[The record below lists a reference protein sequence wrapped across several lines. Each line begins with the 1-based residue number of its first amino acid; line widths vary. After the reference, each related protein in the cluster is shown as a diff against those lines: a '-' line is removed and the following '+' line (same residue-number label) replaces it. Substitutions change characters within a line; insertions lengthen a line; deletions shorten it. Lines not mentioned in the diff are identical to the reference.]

1 MLLYIDVPWLL
12 DVQEQ
17 ALPEDVSV
25 ADYSALVAAAAR
37 HRTKIPRHDTAGPD
51 AAWRAAALLH
61 TLVRLEPLPYR
72 NSLYACQV
80 TAAYM
85 HASGEG
91 IDPRTGPWSTWSA
104 TSGPARPTSSKPRTT
119 SEAGASDACR
129 PGGYLLADPGTPP
142 GPTGIRRSM
151 TAAPRG
157 RGAPNPSAIR
167 SMGTLPAWTV
177 AVTVWQPAAAAW
189 SSTCPTSRVPSPRPC
204 RESSTR
210 IPNSATPSTPVLI
223 RCATAITSSGQR
235 SSCITQVTPWAGST
249 RRRQSAGEIRRRAPW
264 YRELRLDGVH
274 RP

>member
-91 IDPRTGPWSTWSA
+91 IDPPY
-104 TSGPARPTSSKPRTT
+104 
-119 SEAGASDACR
+119 GALVDLVR
-129 PGGYLLADPGTPP
+129 D
-142 GPTGIRRSM
+142 
-151 TAAPRG
+151 
-157 RGAPNPSAIR
+157 IR
-167 SMGTLPAWTV
+167 SGKAGLFE
-177 AVTVWQPAAAAW
+177 AADHVRSW
-189 SSTCPTSRVPSPRPC
+189 RV
-204 RESSTR
+204 
-210 IPNSATPSTPVLI
+210 
-223 RCATAITSSGQR
+223 
-235 SSCITQVTPWAGST
+235 
-249 RRRQSAGEIRRRAPW
+249 
-264 YRELRLDGVH
+264 
-274 RP
+274 